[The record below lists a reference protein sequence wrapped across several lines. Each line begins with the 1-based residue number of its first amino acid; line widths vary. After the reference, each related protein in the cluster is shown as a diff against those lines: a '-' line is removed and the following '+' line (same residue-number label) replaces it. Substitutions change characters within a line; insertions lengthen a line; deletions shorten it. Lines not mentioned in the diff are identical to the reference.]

1 MANWATIKQLSDK
14 MGIAESVLQQWAKQD
29 FITHSTI
36 GKIMMIDEESLNNFL
51 DVHKNQL
58 LSDESISRLLK
69 KREQEREAMISQLDN
84 DIFVLKALDVYHP
97 LAKILMQELCKLIN
111 DEFYRGILLAI
122 SMGEP
127 IEEIGEYYQ
136 LNRQQIKDAYDSAFD
151 DLKKDK
157 MRIGLYR
164 NMLTKSLLEKY
175 MAVPPSETPLTNTF
189 LDHIRSL
196 LLKNWGFTSEEEFLD
211 SIFNHHVFEL
221 KN

>member
-14 MGIAESVLQQWAKQD
+14 MGIAESILQQWAKQN

-36 GKIMMIDEESLNNFL
+36 GEIMMIDEESLNNFL

-58 LSDESISRLLK
+58 LNDESISRLLK

-84 DIFVLKALDVYHP
+84 DIFTLKALDVYHP
-97 LAKILMQELCKLIN
+97 LAKILLQELCKLIN
-111 DEFYRGILLAI
+111 DEFYRGILMAI

-127 IEEIGEYYQ
+127 IEEIGEFYQ
-136 LNRQQIKDAYDSAFD
+136 LKRQQTKEAYDSAFD
-151 DLKKDK
+151 ELKKNK

-196 LLKNWGFTSEEEFLD
+196 LLKNWECNSN
-211 SIFNHHVFEL
+211 SV
-221 KN
+221 